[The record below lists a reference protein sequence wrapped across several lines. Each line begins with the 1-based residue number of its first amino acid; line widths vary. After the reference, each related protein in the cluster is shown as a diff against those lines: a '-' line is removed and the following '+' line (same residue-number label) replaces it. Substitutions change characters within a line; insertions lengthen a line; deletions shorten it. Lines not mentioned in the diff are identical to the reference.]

1 MTTPLADKESSSH
14 NAKRATD
21 CGENGG
27 PSLQDSLPQI
37 QLPAQLVIYA
47 IPCTIY
53 AIVQRLRGRTWS
65 RIASNLGLRRGQP
78 IYYVWALVLF
88 VVLGLLSLVT
98 ISVFFPGYYDRP
110 GIAASQYAGVE
121 LGILVVLYAFF
132 REAIYVALGEEL
144 FFRGLVGGWL
154 MRRLGFLVG
163 NTLQALVFL
172 VPHLFV
178 LSAGVDLW
186 PLLLAPFVSGWLFG
200 WLLYR
205 SGSILPGWLGHSLAI
220 ALAAAGVMS

>member
-1 MTTPLADKESSSH
+1 V
-14 NAKRATD
+14 
-21 CGENGG
+21 
-27 PSLQDSLPQI
+27 QDSLPQI
-37 QLPAQLVIYA
+37 QFPAQLLFYA
-47 IPCTIY
+47 IPCAIY
-53 AIVQRLRGRTWS
+53 AIVRRLRGTTWS
-65 RIASNLGLRRGQP
+65 QIASNLGLRSSQP
-78 IYYVWALVLF
+78 VYYVWAVVFF
-88 VVLGLLSLVT
+88 VVLGLISLVT

-121 LGILVVLYAFF
+121 LGILTVSYAFV
-132 REAIYVALGEEL
+132 REAVYVALGEEL

-154 MRRLGFLVG
+154 MRSLGFWVG
-163 NTLQALVFL
+163 NALQSLVFL

-186 PLLLAPFVSGWLFG
+186 LLLLAPFVSGWLYG

-220 ALAAAGVMS
+220 ALAAAGVMN

>member
-1 MTTPLADKESSSH
+1 V
-14 NAKRATD
+14 
-21 CGENGG
+21 
-27 PSLQDSLPQI
+27 QDSLPQI
-37 QLPAQLVIYA
+37 QFPVQLLLYA
-47 IPCTIY
+47 VPCAVY
-53 AIVQRLRGRTWS
+53 AIVQRLRGKTWS
-65 RIASNLGLRRGQP
+65 KTASSLGLRSSQP
-78 IYYVWALVLF
+78 AYYVWAVVFF

-121 LGILVVLYAFF
+121 LGILAVSYAFV

-154 MRRLGFLVG
+154 MRSLGFWIG
-163 NTLQALVFL
+163 NALQSLVFL
-172 VPHLFV
+172 LPHLFV
-178 LSAGVDLW
+178 LGAGLNLW
-186 PLLLAPFVSGWLFG
+186 PLLLAPLVSGWLYG

>member
-1 MTTPLADKESSSH
+1 MQ
-14 NAKRATD
+14 
-21 CGENGG
+21 G
-27 PSLQDSLPQI
+27 SLPQI
-37 QLPAQLVIYA
+37 QFPAQLLIYA
-47 IPCTIY
+47 MPCVIY
-53 AIVQRLRGRTWS
+53 AIVQRIRGKTWS
-65 RIASNLGLRRGQP
+65 QITSNLGLRGSQP
-78 IYYVWALVLF
+78 IYYGWALVF
-88 VVLGLLSLVT
+88 SVVLGLLSLVT
-98 ISVFFPGYYDRP
+98 IYVFFAGYYDRP

-121 LGILVVLYAFF
+121 LGILTVFYAFF
-132 REAIYVALGEEL
+132 REAVYVALGEEL

-154 MRRLGFLVG
+154 MRRLGFWIG
-163 NTLQALVFL
+163 NALQSVVFL

-186 PLLLAPFVSGWLFG
+186 PLLLFPLVSGWLYG

>member
-1 MTTPLADKESSSH
+1 MQRERRSV
-14 NAKRATD
+14 
-21 CGENGG
+21 
-27 PSLQDSLPQI
+27 QDSLPQI
-37 QLPAQLVIYA
+37 QVPAQLLLYA
-47 IPCTIY
+47 VPCVIY
-53 AIVQRLRGRTWS
+53 AIVQRLRGTTWLQV
-65 RIASNLGLRRGQP
+65 ASNLGLRRGQLV
-78 IYYVWALVLF
+78 YYVWALVFF
-88 VVLGLLSLVT
+88 VVLGLLSSVT

-121 LGILVVLYAFF
+121 FGILTIFYAFF

-154 MRRLGFLVG
+154 MRRLGFWVG
-163 NTLQALVFL
+163 NALQSLVFL
-172 VPHLFV
+172 LPHLFV

-186 PLLLAPFVSGWLFG
+186 PLLLAPFVSGWLYG

-220 ALAAAGVMS
+220 ALAASGVMS

>member
-1 MTTPLADKESSSH
+1 MQA
-14 NAKRATD
+14 
-21 CGENGG
+21 
-27 PSLQDSLPQI
+27 SLPQI
-37 QLPAQLVIYA
+37 QFPAQLVLYA
-47 IPCTIY
+47 IPCAIY

-65 RIASNLGLRRGQP
+65 QITSNLGLRSSQP
-78 IYYVWALVLF
+78 VYYGWALIFF

-98 ISVFFPGYYDRP
+98 IYVFFPGYYDRP

-121 LGILVVLYAFF
+121 LGILVVFYAFF
-132 REAIYVALGEEL
+132 REAVYVALGEEL

-154 MRRLGFLVG
+154 MRRLGFWVG
-163 NTLQALVFL
+163 NALQSLVFL

-186 PLLLAPFVSGWLFG
+186 PLLLAPFVSGWLYG

-220 ALAAAGVMS
+220 ALAAAGAMS

>member
-1 MTTPLADKESSSH
+1 MQA
-14 NAKRATD
+14 
-21 CGENGG
+21 
-27 PSLQDSLPQI
+27 SLPQI
-37 QLPAQLVIYA
+37 QFPAQLVLYA
-47 IPCTIY
+47 IPCAIY

-65 RIASNLGLRRGQP
+65 QIASNLGLRSGQP
-78 IYYVWALVLF
+78 IYYGWALVFF

-98 ISVFFPGYYDRP
+98 IYVFFPGYYDRP

-121 LGILVVLYAFF
+121 LGILVVFYAFF
-132 REAIYVALGEEL
+132 REAVYVALGEEV

-154 MRRLGFLVG
+154 MRRLGFWVG
-163 NTLQALVFL
+163 NALQSLVFL

-186 PLLLAPFVSGWLFG
+186 PLLLAPFVSGWLYG

-220 ALAAAGVMS
+220 ALAAAGAMS

>member
-1 MTTPLADKESSSH
+1 V
-14 NAKRATD
+14 
-21 CGENGG
+21 
-27 PSLQDSLPQI
+27 QDSLPQI
-37 QLPAQLVIYA
+37 QFPAQLVLYA
-47 IPCTIY
+47 IPCAIY

-65 RIASNLGLRRGQP
+65 QITSNLGLRSSQP
-78 IYYVWALVLF
+78 IYYVWALIFF

-98 ISVFFPGYYDRP
+98 IYVFFPGYYDRP

-121 LGILVVLYAFF
+121 LGILVVFYAFF
-132 REAIYVALGEEL
+132 REAVYVALGEEL

-154 MRRLGFLVG
+154 MRRLGFWVG
-163 NTLQALVFL
+163 NALQSLVFL

-178 LSAGVDLW
+178 LSAGLDLW
-186 PLLLAPFVSGWLFG
+186 PLLLAPFVSGWVYG

-220 ALAAAGVMS
+220 ALAAAGAMS

>member
-1 MTTPLADKESSSH
+1 M
-14 NAKRATD
+14 
-21 CGENGG
+21 
-27 PSLQDSLPQI
+27 QDSLPQI
-37 QLPAQLVIYA
+37 QFPAQLVLYA
-47 IPCTIY
+47 IPCAIY

-65 RIASNLGLRRGQP
+65 QITSNLGLRSSQP
-78 IYYVWALVLF
+78 VYYVWALIFF

-98 ISVFFPGYYDRP
+98 IYVFFPGYYDRP

-121 LGILVVLYAFF
+121 LGILVVFYAFF
-132 REAIYVALGEEL
+132 REAVYVALGEEL

-154 MRRLGFLVG
+154 MRRLGFWVG
-163 NTLQALVFL
+163 NALQSLVFL

-186 PLLLAPFVSGWLFG
+186 PLLLAPFVSGWLYG

-220 ALAAAGVMS
+220 ALAAAGAMS

>member
-1 MTTPLADKESSSH
+1 M
-14 NAKRATD
+14 
-21 CGENGG
+21 
-27 PSLQDSLPQI
+27 QDSLPQI
-37 QLPAQLVIYA
+37 QFPAQLVLYA
-47 IPCTIY
+47 IPCAIY

-65 RIASNLGLRRGQP
+65 QITSNLGLRSSQP
-78 IYYVWALVLF
+78 IYYVWALIFF

-98 ISVFFPGYYDRP
+98 IYVFFPGYYDRP

-121 LGILVVLYAFF
+121 LGILVVFYAFF
-132 REAIYVALGEEL
+132 REAVYVALGEEL

-154 MRRLGFLVG
+154 MRRLGFWVG
-163 NTLQALVFL
+163 NALQSLVFL

-186 PLLLAPFVSGWLFG
+186 PLLLAPFVSGWLYG

-220 ALAAAGVMS
+220 ALAAAGAMS